1 MNLLIRKIA
10 FYSLVLV
17 FFVLLPILLLF
28 ALGYRWDPVSRTLT
42 QAGILSFKTI
52 PEGARIIVNGKVSAQ
67 KTPANLGLLP
77 GTYTVELDLK
87 DYWSYSKQVE
97 VRANKV
103 LRLEDIL
110 LFPKTPRVKFVT
122 TPSELKTFF
131 LSPSGKRVLFISHT
145 PKGENIYILHVGDKT
160 LRELTTLPAGPSL
173 NMEKAEVAWS
183 ADEET
188 ALVTGQGFFYLLF
201 LKQPQGSYFLKEA
214 LGYNPQLVKFSRRH
228 SSILYFLEKGRLHR
242 FDPKKKETEALPP
255 GSVAD
260 FQPTSS
266 GFLWIPEGSVQ
277 VLNSEDEGKTS
288 KPAGSLRHSRNSYP
302 LQWDSSVKPFLSFA
316 HERWAAVDR
325 SGNFYVFEPA
335 FYRSGMKGFRFSP
348 SGEKIVLWN
357 DYEIWLLQEKTSVK
371 GGSGVPQ
378 LKRRLIFESEVPLK
392 GVFWSNEENYIF
404 FLTHRKLYA
413 LELNAEGGA
422 NLYPFYLSKY
432 PFLPRGWA
440 VDEEEGLLYWTT
452 TFKGERQ
459 FRVLR
464 LSVGFL
470 EPIVTQMEQ
479 VRKEV
484 DLWKEKFQSS

>member
-10 FYSLVLV
+10 FYFLVLV
-17 FFVLLPILLLF
+17 FLVLLPILLLF
-28 ALGYRWDPVSRTLT
+28 ALGYRWDPVSHVLT
-42 QAGILSFKTI
+42 QAGIINFKTV
-52 PEGARIIVNGKVSAQ
+52 PEGAQIIVNGKVSRQ
-67 KTPANLGLLP
+67 KTPASLALLP
-77 GTYTVELDLK
+77 GTYDVKLDLK
-87 DYWSYSKQVE
+87 DYWPYSKKVE

-103 LRLEDIL
+103 LRLENIL

-122 TPSELKTFF
+122 TLPELKTFF

-145 PKGENIYILHVGDKT
+145 PKGETLYVLHVGDKT
-160 LRELTTLPAGPSL
+160 LRELVTLPASPSL

-183 ADEET
+183 ADEEA
-188 ALVTGQGFFYLLF
+188 ALVTGKDLFYLLF
-201 LKQPQGSYFLKEA
+201 LKQPQESYFLKDV
-214 LGYNPQLVKFSRRH
+214 LGSDPQLVKFSRRH
-228 SSILYFLEKGRLHR
+228 ASSLYFLDKGKLHR
-242 FDPKKKETEALPP
+242 FDIKKKEIEALPP
-255 GSVAD
+255 ESVAD

-266 GFLWIPEGSVQ
+266 GFLWIQEGSVQ
-277 VLNSEDEGKTS
+277 VLSSEDEGKTS
-288 KPAGSLRHSRNSYP
+288 KPAGSLRNARNSYP
-302 LQWDSSVKPFLSFA
+302 LLWDSSVKPFLSFA
-316 HERWAAVDR
+316 SERWAALDR
-325 SGNFYVFEPA
+325 SGNFYVLEPA

-348 SGEKIVLWN
+348 SGDKIVLWN
-357 DYEIWLLQEKTSVK
+357 DYEIWLLEEKAPAK

-378 LKRRLIFESEVPLK
+378 LKRRLVFESEVPLK
-392 GVFWSNEENYIF
+392 GVFWSSEENYIF

-452 TFKGERQ
+452 TFKDERQ

-484 DLWKEKFQSS
+484 DLWKEKLQTP